1 VYRHTQSASYL
12 LRAVVLAACLAAALA
27 LRPLGSRLALW
38 APVGIGV
45 LTVILFGSLTTEVN
59 HERLTFWFGPGLVR
73 RSFLL
78 SEIRTW
84 TPVTNPWWY
93 GWGIHFT
100 PHGWL
105 YNIGGREAVQ
115 FELTSG
121 GRFRVGT
128 DTPSALCEMIR
139 LRKGAAR

>member
-1 VYRHTQSASYL
+1 MYTHTQAASYL
-12 LRAVVLAACLAAALA
+12 LRGVVLAACLAAALA
-27 LRPLGSRLALW
+27 VRSLGSNFVVW
-38 APVGIGV
+38 APIGIGV
-45 LTVILFGSLTTEVN
+45 LTVIVFGSLTTEVSQD
-59 HERLTFWFGPGLVR
+59 RFTFWFGPGVVR

-84 TPVTNPWWY
+84 TPVTNLWWY

-105 YNIGGREAVQ
+105 YNVGGRDAVQ

-121 GRFRVGT
+121 RRFRVGT
-128 DTPSALCEMIR
+128 DAPAALCEMIR
-139 LRKGAAR
+139 VRKGAA